1 MIQNN
6 PAVIAAAF
14 ALLHTPNARM
24 RLPHVLAAAQVS
36 RATIYERMARG
47 GFPRPRPI
55 GRRSV
60 AWVSD
65 EVRAAL
71 G

>member
-1 MIQNN
+1 MKND
-6 PAVIAAAF
+6 PEVIAAAY

-47 GFPRPRPI
+47 VFPRPRSI

-60 AWVSD
+60 AWISD
-65 EVRAAL
+65 DVRAAL